1 MSPYEVDMA
10 DMLENSCH
18 FIHPAC
24 TEQNVH
30 TSRFFWMSSIHSL
43 QLLQLFYL
51 LTVSV
56 CCFMLN
62 MKRTV
67 SLPLTKQL
75 PAAAQNDADNEQQ
88 DVKILSK
95 VERKLQSWEI
105 ILRGYLPFSYC
116 LVQAYSIIFLEV
128 PDVSLLEQPV

>member
-1 MSPYEVDMA
+1 
-10 DMLENSCH
+10 
-18 FIHPAC
+18 
-24 TEQNVH
+24 
-30 TSRFFWMSSIHSL
+30 
-43 QLLQLFYL
+43 
-51 LTVSV
+51 
-56 CCFMLN
+56 MLN